1 MSFNKSIIIGR
12 LTKAVE
18 LKTTGNG
25 VSVASFTVAVDRG
38 YGENKKTDFIP
49 CVAWRQTA
57 EFISKFFTK
66 GSQIGVEG
74 SIQVRDYTD
83 KDGKK
88 RYVTEIVAS
97 NVFFVG
103 SKETN
108 SATEERSTGVFSPF
122 VGDLSFDGVEADD
135 SCPF

>member
-1 MSFNKSIIIGR
+1 MSFNKAIIIGR
-12 LTKAVE
+12 LTKDVE
-18 LKTTGNG
+18 LKTTGSG

-38 YGENKKTDFIP
+38 YGENKKTDFIN

-57 EFISKFFTK
+57 EFISKFFAK

-83 KDGKK
+83 NNGNK

-97 NVFFVG
+97 SAFFVG
-103 SKETN
+103 SKESN
-108 SATEERSTGVFSPF
+108 GANAERNTGGFDPVLDDTADIPF
-122 VGDLSFDGVEADD
+122 
-135 SCPF
+135 

>member
-1 MSFNKSIIIGR
+1 MSFNKAIIIGR
-12 LTKAVE
+12 LTKDVE
-18 LKTTGNG
+18 LKTTGSG

-38 YGENKKTDFIP
+38 YGDNKKTDFIN

-57 EFISKFFTK
+57 EFTSKFFQK

-83 KDGKK
+83 KDGNK

-97 NVFFVG
+97 NAFFVG

-108 SATEERSTGVFSPF
+108 GANGNRNTGNFSP
-122 VGDLSFDGVEADD
+122 LADD
-135 SCPF
+135 LPFDVEPDSVPF

>member
-1 MSFNKSIIIGR
+1 MSFNKAIIIGR
-12 LTKAVE
+12 LTKDVE
-18 LKTTGNG
+18 LKTTGSG

-38 YGENKKTDFIP
+38 YGDNKKTDFIN

-57 EFISKFFTK
+57 EFTSKFFQK

-83 KDGKK
+83 KDGNK

-97 NVFFVG
+97 NAFFVG

-108 SATEERSTGVFSPF
+108 GASGERNTG
-122 VGDLSFDGVEADD
+122 GFDPVLDD
-135 SCPF
+135 SEDVPF

>member
-1 MSFNKSIIIGR
+1 MSYNKVIIIGR
-12 LTKAVE
+12 TTKEVE

-25 VSVASFTVAVDRG
+25 VSVASFTVAVDRS
-38 YGENKKTDFIP
+38 YGQDKKTDFIN

-57 EFISKFFTK
+57 EFISKYFPK

-83 KDGKK
+83 KDGNK

-97 NVFFVG
+97 NAFFVG
-103 SKETN
+103 NKESN
-108 SATEERSTGVFSPF
+108 GANESHSTG
-122 VGDLSFDGVEADD
+122 GFDPVLDD
-135 SCPF
+135 SEDVPF